1 MTQPAPAPER
11 DIPLLDLAFL
21 AEATFDDD
29 ELACELLGLFDGQCD
44 ALAPVI
50 VQADGAL
57 QVRIDAAHTL
67 KGGARAIGARAVADA
82 AERVE
87 NGLRENGILPGDEWV
102 RLESAM
108 RATREI
114 IARRRGR

>member
-1 MTQPAPAPER
+1 MAKTAAASGR
-11 DIPLLDLAFL
+11 DMPLLDADYLAT
-21 AEATFDDD
+21 ATFGDDA
-29 ELACELLGLFDGQCD
+29 LACELLGLFDGQCD

-50 VQADGAL
+50 AGESGVL

-67 KGGARAIGARAVADA
+67 KGGARAIGALAVADA

-87 NGLRENGILPGDEWV
+87 SGLRAQGALIKEEWV

-108 RATREI
+108 RATRAV
-114 IARRRGR
+114 IAQRAGA

>member
-1 MTQPAPAPER
+1 MTQRAPAPER
-11 DIPLLDLAFL
+11 DSPLLDLVFL
-21 AEATFDDD
+21 AKATFDDD
-29 ELACELLGLFDGQCD
+29 ALACELLGLFDGQCD

-50 VQADGAL
+50 VQADGVL
-57 QVRIDAAHTL
+57 QARIDAAHTL

-87 NGLRENGILPGDEWV
+87 AGLRNNGTLPGNEWA

-108 RATREI
+108 RATRAA
-114 IARRRGR
+114 IARHRCG